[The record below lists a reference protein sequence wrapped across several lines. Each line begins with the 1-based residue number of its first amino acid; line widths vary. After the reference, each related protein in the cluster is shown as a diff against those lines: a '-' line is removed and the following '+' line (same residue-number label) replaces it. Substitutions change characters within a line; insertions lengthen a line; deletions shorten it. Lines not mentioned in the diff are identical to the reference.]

1 MRAVK
6 CGVFQLLTAV
16 NELMSFKRQHDNDCG
31 FQSTF
36 FFSDYKNMAQWTQMK
51 NVNVP
56 SYDYVQITKATALF
70 VTGYECFSPCPDMY
84 ILRPV
89 ACHVL
94 VSLQRQRHGFAICYK
109 RDKLNLAYFCNMWL
123 VSMSTFFVCGGL
135 VCNHIKP
142 TLGFIAAF
150 NTLLVNWWIDLRP
163 HSKSISSKYGL
174 HV

>member
-1 MRAVK
+1 
-6 CGVFQLLTAV
+6 
-16 NELMSFKRQHDNDCG
+16 
-31 FQSTF
+31 
-36 FFSDYKNMAQWTQMK
+36 MK
-51 NVNVP
+51 NVNVS

-89 ACHVL
+89 ACHIL

-109 RDKLNLAYFCNMWL
+109 RDKLNLPYFCTYHNMWL

-150 NTLLVNWWIDLRP
+150 NTLLVNWSETSQQKHLIKVWFACLMNVFSKFCNKRLFKRDQSVLCQQQSFRAP
-163 HSKSISSKYGL
+163 HKILKL
-174 HV
+174 LLDWLQTL